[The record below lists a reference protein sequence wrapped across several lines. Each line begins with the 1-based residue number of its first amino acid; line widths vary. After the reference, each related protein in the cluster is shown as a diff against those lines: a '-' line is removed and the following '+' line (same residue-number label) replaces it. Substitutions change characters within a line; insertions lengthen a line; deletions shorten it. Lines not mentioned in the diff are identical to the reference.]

1 MNVCVARSGGAILG
15 RWTMTSDRECFV
27 YIVLPGATEFTTA
40 GRFRVTSRGGGSIGE
55 FVYGRRYRERADA
68 VEIDPVELRLS
79 DRTYETVRMA
89 GFFGAVRDA
98 MPDSWG
104 RRVIDRRTTG
114 RVLEEFDYLLGSPD
128 DRVGALGF
136 GLTVEPSPADWQGN
150 PVVDLV
156 DLQRGADSLLEDRAL
171 PGEAGVAEA
180 EALLRLG
187 TSVGGARPKAVV
199 RDGDDLWIAKF
210 SRRDDRWNLPRVE
223 RGTLVLAETCGLAVA
238 DTRIVTVGERDVLL
252 VRRFDRHWNGAA
264 FRRSRM
270 VSALTLLVADDSVT
284 DRSRWSY
291 LLLADE
297 VRRLSPEPETDLR
310 ELFARMCFN
319 AAVSNLD
326 DHPRNHALAGLRP
339 SKEHGR
345 NTAREMQPD
354 CEPKPRSRRLVA
366 ADRTWR
372 LSPAYDLTPTPVIAQ
387 ERRDLAMVCGP
398 HGRGASRANLV
409 SGHGRFLL
417 SEVEAAATFE
427 RIVATVRQGWRAAMR
442 RAGVAHADCE
452 RIASAFAYS
461 GLTQV

>member
-1 MNVCVARSGGAILG
+1 
-15 RWTMTSDRECFV
+15 MTSDRECFV

-55 FVYGRRYRERADA
+55 FVYGRRYRKRADA

-79 DRTYETVRMA
+79 DRTYQTVRMA

-156 DLQRGADSLLEDRAL
+156 DLQRGADSLLEDRAV

-199 RDGDDLWIAKF
+199 HDGDDLWIAKF

-223 RGTLVLAETCGLAVA
+223 RGTLVLAETCGLAVP

-252 VRRFDRHWNGAA
+252 VRRFDRYWNGAA

-326 DHPRNHALAGLRP
+326 DHPRNHAL
-339 SKEHGR
+339 
-345 NTAREMQPD
+345 
-354 CEPKPRSRRLVA
+354 VA

-398 HGRGASRANLV
+398 YGRGASRANLV
-409 SGHGRFLL
+409 AGHGRFLL

-461 GLTQV
+461 GLTEM

>member
-1 MNVCVARSGGAILG
+1 MNVCVVRSGGAILG

-40 GRFRVTSRGGGSIGE
+40 GRFRVTSREGGSIGE
-55 FVYGRRYRERADA
+55 FAYGRRYRERADA

-114 RVLEEFDYLLGSPD
+114 RMLEEFDYLLGSPD

-150 PVVDLV
+150 PVVNLA
-156 DLQRGADSLLEDRAL
+156 DLQRGADSLLEDRAV

-210 SRRDDRWNLPRVE
+210 SRRDDRWNVPRVE

-270 VSALTLLVADDSVT
+270 ISALTLLVADDSVT

-326 DHPRNHALAGLRP
+326 DHPRNHALAGLHP
-339 SKEHGR
+339 SK
-345 NTAREMQPD
+345 
-354 CEPKPRSRRLVA
+354 
-366 ADRTWR
+366 
-372 LSPAYDLTPTPVIAQ
+372 
-387 ERRDLAMVCGP
+387 
-398 HGRGASRANLV
+398 
-409 SGHGRFLL
+409 
-417 SEVEAAATFE
+417 
-427 RIVATVRQGWRAAMR
+427 
-442 RAGVAHADCE
+442 
-452 RIASAFAYS
+452 
-461 GLTQV
+461 